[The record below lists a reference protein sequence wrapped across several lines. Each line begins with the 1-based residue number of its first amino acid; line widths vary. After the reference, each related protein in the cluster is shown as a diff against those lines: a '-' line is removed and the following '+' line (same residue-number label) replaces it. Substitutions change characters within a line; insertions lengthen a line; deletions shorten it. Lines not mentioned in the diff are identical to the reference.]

1 MMQRF
6 VTQLPE
12 WARPDHPILRYE
24 LGRSGRLPRRRQYLR
39 TAGFAA
45 LIVLL
50 YWGGYAYAT
59 GFFQN
64 PPGQNLTEGAIAV
77 VMWPTLA
84 LQVLMQVAALA
95 LTVNTV
101 SEQKRRQT
109 WDNLRATEG
118 GVSLAFRTRWATVF
132 YRLRPLLAVVLIIR
146 VLLIVGILIDLT
158 AFQGR
163 YIDLLINGIVPD
175 ISPVVGAL
183 LLAFLMTASL
193 LLPLTSVGLEAA
205 IGLLVSVTLQQRLYS
220 VMAQVIVIAVR
231 LLLVIG
237 LTVAAT
243 QFIRGELTSV
253 NDGGAWLLMGA
264 FAAFGDW
271 GLSFLHLGFYS
282 EIWATIPFGILLGIG
297 LLIFSMAQSAL
308 TEWILALAIRRA
320 ERTG

>member
-1 MMQRF
+1 MQRF
-6 VTQLPE
+6 VMQLPE
-12 WARPDHPILRYE
+12 WARPDHPVLRYE
-24 LGRSGRLPRRRQYLR
+24 LGQADRLPRRTRYIR
-39 TAGFAA
+39 IAGFAA
-45 LIVLL
+45 FLVLL
-50 YWGGYAYAT
+50 YWGGYALAT

-64 PPGQNLTEGAIAV
+64 PPGQNLTESAIAV
-77 VMWPTLA
+77 VFWPTLI

-101 SEQKRRQT
+101 GEQKRRQT

-118 GVSLAFRTRWATVF
+118 GVALAFRTRWATVF
-132 YRLRPLLAVVLIIR
+132 YRLRPLLLVVLAVR
-146 VLLIVGILIDLT
+146 VLLIAGILIDLT

-163 YIDLLINGIVPD
+163 YIDLLINGIMPD

-183 LLAFLMTASL
+183 LLAFLMTSSL

-205 IGLLVSVTLQQRLYS
+205 LGLLVSVTLQQRIYS
-220 VMAQVIVIAVR
+220 VIAQVIVIVFR

-237 LTVAAT
+237 LTTAAY
-243 QFIRGELTSV
+243 QFTRGELTSLS
-253 NDGGAWLLMGA
+253 DGTSWLLMGG
-264 FAAFGDW
+264 FAAFADW

-308 TEWILALAIRRA
+308 AEWVLALAIRRA
-320 ERTG
+320 ERGG